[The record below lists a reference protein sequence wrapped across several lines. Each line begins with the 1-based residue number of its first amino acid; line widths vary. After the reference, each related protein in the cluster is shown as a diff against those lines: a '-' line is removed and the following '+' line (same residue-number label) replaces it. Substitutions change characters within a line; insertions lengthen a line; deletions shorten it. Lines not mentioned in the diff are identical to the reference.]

1 MSSLAHASIN
11 EQNPPGLLVLSID
24 LYISCQEKVVEINKI
39 GSQSR
44 RDVPTVTCWYKN
56 APAVLLLDSS
66 AIGVVLDK
74 SFDFRDLLLYMV
86 LLILGTG
93 PTMIMNWAIASGCSH
108 Y

>member
-11 EQNPPGLLVLSID
+11 EQNHPGLLVLSID
-24 LYISCQEKVVEINKI
+24 LYSSFQERVVEIKI

-44 RDVPTVTCWYKN
+44 CDVPTVTCWYKN
-56 APAVLLLDSS
+56 TSGGSLSRPS
-66 AIGVVLDK
+66 ANGVVLDR
-74 SFDFRDLLLYMV
+74 SCDSEGLILYMV
-86 LLILGTG
+86 LLILGAG

>member
-11 EQNPPGLLVLSID
+11 EQNHPGLLVLSID
-24 LYISCQEKVVEINKI
+24 LYISFQEKVVEINKI

-44 RDVPTVTCWYKN
+44 CDVPTVTCWYKN
-56 APAVLLLDSS
+56 TSGGSLSRPS
-66 AIGVVLDK
+66 ANGVVLDR
-74 SFDFRDLLLYMV
+74 SCDSEGLILYMV
-86 LLILGTG
+86 LLILGAG